1 MKLAPITKRSP
12 ADQIHARLVSD
23 ILSGAYPP
31 GCTLPSE
38 AELAE
43 ALGASRSAVRVAVRM
58 LESVHMVRIS
68 PGQGAEVLDYRHT
81 CGIDLL
87 EQISHHTENFSELA
101 LCWQSV
107 LEMRAALCADIARL
121 CAMRASPEVRREI
134 RQLREHML
142 IATDENALF
151 AMSASMWDLLIT
163 GSGNLAYRL
172 SSNSMLRS
180 LQSNPEMAMQWCLT
194 EMRLTNFHEA
204 LVKAIDAGDA
214 EAAEADVR
222 TMMRKG
228 VAVYER
234 HVAMAVS
241 ASQADSSAPR
251 AA

>member
-1 MKLAPITKRSP
+1 MKLSPITKRSP

-23 ILSGAYPP
+23 ILAGTYPP
-31 GCTLPSE
+31 GCALPSE

-43 ALGASRSAVRVAVRM
+43 AMGASRSAVRDAINK
-58 LESVHMVRIS
+58 LASVHMVHIN
-68 PGQGAEVLDYRHT
+68 PGRSAEVLDYRHT

-87 EQISHHTENFSELA
+87 EQMSHHTLNLVELA
-101 LCWQSV
+101 QCWQSV
-107 LEMRAALCADIARL
+107 LEMRAVVCADIARL
-121 CAMRASPEVRREI
+121 CALRATQDVRRGI

-180 LQSNPEMAMQWCLT
+180 LQSNPEMAMQWTLT

-204 LVKAIDAGDA
+204 LVKAIEAGDA
-214 EAAEADVR
+214 DAAEAHVR

-228 VAVYER
+228 LAVYER
-234 HVAMAVS
+234 HVALAMS
-241 ASQADSSAPR
+241 ASQAENSTHR